1 MRLRFPSI
9 PALLFLA
16 IGMGV
21 PLALEAETSPSS
33 ETVAVIARNLF
44 DAKSGQLLKNQV
56 VIIRGERI
64 VDVGSIQRVPVPT
77 GSKVINL
84 GGATLIPGL
93 IDGHVHLVLG
103 SGDPQHEME
112 LALDGASASLKAGF
126 TTLVSMGAHGSE
138 YTDVELQKA
147 IDAGGVQGPRILTA
161 GPVLAITALNDPHF
175 ILDGLDSLRGSV
187 RDLALHGVNHVK
199 IFTTGA
205 FHFLPDGQMVSDA
218 FMSLEEV
225 KAVVDEA
232 HKQGLFVA
240 SHSYGGDGL
249 RWAIEAGVDDIQ
261 HATSADDADIEILV
275 QKNLPVTLTVLE
287 HREDEP
293 SDLKKWAPYSRF
305 RLVELTW
312 KKMLAAGVKIG
323 FGSGGTS
330 VSNSG
335 WKGRIF
341 NSACGCSLGAQGEVF
356 SIFVS
361 WGASP
366 AYTLRMA
373 TIVNAEIIHMADSIG
388 SIEKGK
394 FADLIAVSGNPL
406 KDITEMQRVKF
417 VMKGGQV
424 VKNEL
429 RKFSAH

>member
-1 MRLRFPSI
+1 
-9 PALLFLA
+9 
-16 IGMGV
+16 
-21 PLALEAETSPSS
+21 
-33 ETVAVIARNLF
+33 
-44 DAKSGQLLKNQV
+44 
-56 VIIRGERI
+56 
-64 VDVGSIQRVPVPT
+64 
-77 GSKVINL
+77 
-84 GGATLIPGL
+84 
-93 IDGHVHLVLG
+93 
-103 SGDPQHEME
+103 
-112 LALDGASASLKAGF
+112 
-126 TTLVSMGAHGSE
+126 
-138 YTDVELQKA
+138 
-147 IDAGGVQGPRILTA
+147 
-161 GPVLAITALNDPHF
+161 
-175 ILDGLDSLRGSV
+175 
-187 RDLALHGVNHVK
+187 
-199 IFTTGA
+199 
-205 FHFLPDGQMVSDA
+205 MVSDA

-261 HATSADDADIEILV
+261 HATSADDADIEMLA

-293 SDLKKWAPYSRF
+293 GDLKKWAPYSRF
-305 RLVELTW
+305 RLVEQTW
-312 KKMLAAGVKIG
+312 KKMFAAGVKIG

-341 NSACGCSLGAQGEVF
+341 NSACECSLGAQGEVF
-356 SIFVS
+356 PIFVS

-394 FADLIAVSGNPL
+394 FADLIAVSGDPL

-417 VMKGGQV
+417 VMKGGEV

-429 RKFSAH
+429 RQFSAH